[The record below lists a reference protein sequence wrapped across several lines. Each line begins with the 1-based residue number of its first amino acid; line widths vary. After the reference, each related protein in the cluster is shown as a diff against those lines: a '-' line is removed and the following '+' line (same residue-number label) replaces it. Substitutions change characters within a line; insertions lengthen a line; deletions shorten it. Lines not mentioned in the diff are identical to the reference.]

1 MNIRQKA
8 KEFAIKAHNGQR
20 RKSDKEKPMI
30 IHPIDVANILSE
42 YGYDD
47 NVIAAGYLH
56 DVLEDT
62 KYTKEDLLTEF
73 NEDVVSLVLGA
84 SEKDKGLSWEERKTE
99 TINTIK
105 DFDLRHKAVVCAD
118 KISNLEDMRII
129 FEIKGEKN
137 FSAFKRGYEKQK
149 WYYTEVY
156 NSLKY
161 NIDENNIMLNRLKLL
176 IDDIFNNRKND
187 ELEMEIFKN
196 NEDEYNKLKKLHY
209 RKLEVYKMKMVLD
222 NKKPYVIE
230 FTGTPRTGK
239 TTLIKNIEDF
249 FKKCNFSVTVLEEF
263 TTSDRYKK
271 EIKPRLKNEYENI
284 VNMEIPKYVLEDL
297 NTAINKKPDV
307 ILIDRSLLDRMI
319 WVERLYNKEGISKEN
334 YDNYI
339 KEYIPIIRNKINIII
354 GTYTD
359 SLTALKRDYKA
370 NLSLEKRS
378 FLSKKNVDE
387 YNSALVNI
395 NKISNNNNINF
406 NMYDT
411 TTKSERDVSFEII
424 DTILS
429 DMRRVYIEELDKI
442 FTFKNY

>member
-1 MNIRQKA
+1 MNIKQKA

-187 ELEMEIFKN
+187 ELEIEIFKN
-196 NEDEYNKLKKLHY
+196 SEDEYNKLKKLHY

-370 NLSLEKRS
+370 NLSLEKRR

-387 YNSALVNI
+387 YNSALVNV
-395 NKISNNNNINF
+395 NKISKNNNINF

-411 TTKSERDVSFEII
+411 TAKSEREVSFEII
-424 DTILS
+424 DAILS

-442 FTFKNY
+442 FTF

>member
-1 MNIRQKA
+1 MNIKQKA
-8 KEFAIKAHNGQR
+8 EEFAIKAHNGQR

-387 YNSALVNI
+387 YNSALVNV
-395 NKISNNNNINF
+395 NKISKNNNINF

-411 TTKSERDVSFEII
+411 TTKSEREVSFEII

-442 FTFKNY
+442 FTF

>member
-1 MNIRQKA
+1 MNIKQKA

-319 WVERLYNKEGISKEN
+319 WVERLYNKECISKEN

-387 YNSALVNI
+387 YNSALVNV
-395 NKISNNNNINF
+395 NKISKNNNINF

-411 TTKSERDVSFEII
+411 TMKSEREVSFEII

-442 FTFKNY
+442 FTF

>member
-271 EIKPRLKNEYENI
+271 EIKPRLKNKYENI

-387 YNSALVNI
+387 YNSALVNV
-395 NKISNNNNINF
+395 NKISKNNNINF

-411 TTKSERDVSFEII
+411 TTKSEREVSFEII
-424 DTILS
+424 DAILS

-442 FTFKNY
+442 FTF

>member
-1 MNIRQKA
+1 MNIKQKA

-73 NEDVVSLVLGA
+73 NEDVASLVLGA

-387 YNSALVNI
+387 YNSALVNV
-395 NKISNNNNINF
+395 NKISKNNNINF

-411 TTKSERDVSFEII
+411 TTKSEREVSFEII
-424 DTILS
+424 DAILS

-442 FTFKNY
+442 FTF

>member
-1 MNIRQKA
+1 MNIKQKA

-73 NEDVVSLVLGA
+73 NEDVASLVLGA

-196 NEDEYNKLKKLHY
+196 NEDE
-209 RKLEVYKMKMVLD
+209 
-222 NKKPYVIE
+222 
-230 FTGTPRTGK
+230 
-239 TTLIKNIEDF
+239 
-249 FKKCNFSVTVLEEF
+249 
-263 TTSDRYKK
+263 
-271 EIKPRLKNEYENI
+271 
-284 VNMEIPKYVLEDL
+284 
-297 NTAINKKPDV
+297 
-307 ILIDRSLLDRMI
+307 
-319 WVERLYNKEGISKEN
+319 
-334 YDNYI
+334 
-339 KEYIPIIRNKINIII
+339 
-354 GTYTD
+354 
-359 SLTALKRDYKA
+359 
-370 NLSLEKRS
+370 
-378 FLSKKNVDE
+378 
-387 YNSALVNI
+387 
-395 NKISNNNNINF
+395 
-406 NMYDT
+406 
-411 TTKSERDVSFEII
+411 
-424 DTILS
+424 
-429 DMRRVYIEELDKI
+429 
-442 FTFKNY
+442 

>member
-387 YNSALVNI
+387 YNSALVNV
-395 NKISNNNNINF
+395 NKISKNNNINF
-406 NMYDT
+406 NMYET
-411 TTKSERDVSFEII
+411 TTKSEREVSFEII

-442 FTFKNY
+442 FTF

>member
-1 MNIRQKA
+1 MNIKQKA

-209 RKLEVYKMKMVLD
+209 RKLEVHKMKMVLD

-359 SLTALKRDYKA
+359 SLTALKRDYKS
-370 NLSLEKRS
+370 NLSLEKRR

-387 YNSALVNI
+387 YNSALVNV
-395 NKISNNNNINF
+395 NKISKNNNINF

-411 TTKSERDVSFEII
+411 TTKSEREVSFEII

-442 FTFKNY
+442 FTF

>member
-73 NEDVVSLVLGA
+73 NEDVVSLVFGA

-196 NEDEYNKLKKLHY
+196 NKDEYNKLKKLHY

-271 EIKPRLKNEYENI
+271 EIKPRLKNEYESI

-334 YDNYI
+334 YDYYI

-387 YNSALVNI
+387 YNSALVNV
-395 NKISNNNNINF
+395 NKISKNNNINF

-411 TTKSERDVSFEII
+411 TTKSEREVSFEII

-442 FTFKNY
+442 FTF